1 MGSFKPKIAAWIVP
15 ALVLGMTV
23 LLPGCST
30 SRPSGGVRE
39 IATTTTHDGMLRGT
53 LDLSSG
59 VNNEGAIFVEKV
71 MPSKVT
77 VGKPFEYTL
86 HIINRTGCHFG
97 NVLVSEKF
105 PEKYEMLKAIP
116 EPAKISGS
124 EAEWTIG
131 ELGPKE
137 TRILTIRGTVQEISP
152 VLACTRVTYVP
163 MLCLG
168 PETTV
173 SGLKLTLT
181 APGQALLCDGIT
193 GKIKIENT
201 GADLMEDIIIS
212 EALPEGLTTAEG
224 KNSLEIR
231 AGKLAGH
238 ETKTFDMK
246 LKAQKAGSYTH
257 KIRAVASNG
266 LSISAAPVTTAV
278 KQPTLKIAMSGP
290 EKVFMTR
297 DADFKI
303 TVENTGNADSAN
315 TMGNVKIPAG
325 MKFVSAS
332 NGGTLSGDTVTWG
345 LGVLIASKPLSL
357 SLTCKGVASGPVQ
370 VVAAVKGVCCQEVS
384 AAAKINVQGIPAVHF
399 EVTDSEDP
407 VRVGSLEK
415 FHIVVTNQGSAP
427 DTNVILKINF
437 EKSFDYV
444 SSTGPTQAKAES
456 AKEIEFA
463 VLPSVAP
470 GQKVTWE
477 IVAKATE
484 EGDQR
489 SYFSIKSDT
498 LSRPVEKVES
508 TRVY

>member
-1 MGSFKPKIAAWIVP
+1 M
-15 ALVLGMTV
+15 
-23 LLPGCST
+23 
-30 SRPSGGVRE
+30 
-39 IATTTTHDGMLRGT
+39 
-53 LDLSSG
+53 
-59 VNNEGAIFVEKV
+59 
-71 MPSKVT
+71 
-77 VGKPFEYTL
+77 
-86 HIINRTGCHFG
+86 
-97 NVLVSEKF
+97 
-105 PEKYEMLKAIP
+105 
-116 EPAKISGS
+116 
-124 EAEWTIG
+124 
-131 ELGPKE
+131 
-137 TRILTIRGTVQEISP
+137 
-152 VLACTRVTYVP
+152 LACTRVTYVP

-173 SGLKLTLT
+173 SGLKLTLQ
-181 APGQALLCDGIT
+181 APGQAMVCDGIA

-201 GADLMEDIIIS
+201 GGDLMEDINIS
-212 EALPEGLTTAEG
+212 EALPEGLTTTEG

-246 LKAQKAGSYTH
+246 WKAQKAGSYIH
-257 KIRAVASNG
+257 KVRAVASNG
-266 LSISAAPVTTAV
+266 LSISAAPVTTVV
-278 KQPTLKIAMSGP
+278 KQPVLKIAMSGP

-315 TMGNVKIPAG
+315 TVVNVKMPAG
-325 MKFVSAS
+325 MKFVSAT
-332 NGGTLSGDTVTWG
+332 NGGSLSGDTVAWSLGALAAPKPVSLG
-345 LGVLIASKPLSL
+345 LTAK
-357 SLTCKGVASGPVQ
+357 SLTAGPVQ
-370 VVAAVKGVCCQEVS
+370 LVATAKGVCCQEVS
-384 AAAKINVQGIPAVHF
+384 AAAKIDIQGIPAVHF

-415 FHIVVTNQGSAP
+415 FHVVVTNQGSAP
-427 DTNVILKINF
+427 DTHIILKVNF

-463 VLPSVAP
+463 SLASLAP

-477 IVAKATE
+477 IVTKATE

-489 SYFSIKSDT
+489 SHFSLKSDT
-498 LSRPVEKVES
+498 LSRSVEKVES